1 MRIPIAAGLG
11 VATLAVVAG
20 ILAPAEPPYR
30 EPDPLGWVLFAIS
43 MLALVAL
50 RASPLGAFAATCSVL
65 VANAAAGFPA
75 TFVHWPLWIALCACF
90 SRYGDP
96 RRRAA
101 AVGVFLAGLA
111 GFLAFDREPSE
122 TLSGIA
128 VGFLIATVGGDAL
141 RSRRA
146 YAEEAEARLL
156 LEERS
161 RLARELH
168 DALGHA
174 VTVMVMQ
181 ASVGRKVFASNPEF
195 GREALR
201 HIETLGRGALEE
213 LDQVLRALDGAPS
226 GPPDLA
232 ALAERVRA
240 AGRDLDLEVDLG
252 DAVLGAETAR
262 ALHRIVQEA
271 VTNALRHSA
280 SGRIRIGLARD
291 GGRVRLDV
299 VNEGT
304 GFADP
309 EPGRGMAGMR
319 RRATEAGGE
328 FHAGATSEGFAVRV
342 VLPEAA

>member
-1 MRIPIAAGLG
+1 MRIPIVAGLT
-11 VATLAVVAG
+11 VATLAVIAG

-30 EPDPLGWVLFAIS
+30 QPGALGWALFAVS
-43 MLALVAL
+43 VLALAAL
-50 RASPLGAFAATCSVL
+50 RVSPLGTLAATCAVL
-65 VANAAAGFPA
+65 VANAAAQHPA

-90 SRYGDP
+90 SRYSDP
-96 RRRAA
+96 WKRVA
-101 AVGVFLAGLA
+101 AVGVFAVGLA
-111 GFLAFDREPSE
+111 GFTVFDMAPTE
-122 TLSGIA
+122 TFSGIA
-128 VGFLIATVGGDAL
+128 VGFLIATIGGEAL
-141 RSRRA
+141 RNRRA
-146 YAEEAEARLL
+146 YAAETEARLL

-181 ASVGRKVFASNPEF
+181 ASVGRKVFASNPAF

-213 LDQVLRALDGAPS
+213 LDQVLSALDGDPP

-240 AGRDLDLEVDLG
+240 AGRELDLDVDLG
-252 DAVLGAETAR
+252 DAVLGAQTSR

-271 VTNALRHSA
+271 VTNALRHSE
-280 SGRIRIGLARD
+280 SGRIRVGLARAE
-291 GGRVRLDV
+291 GRVRLEV
-299 VNEGT
+299 LNEGV
-304 GFADP
+304 GFGDP
-309 EPGRGMAGMR
+309 EPGRGIAGMR
-319 RRATEAGGE
+319 RRAAEAGGE
-328 FHAGATSEGFAVRV
+328 FHAGATAEGFAVRV

>member
-1 MRIPIAAGLG
+1 MRIPNAVGLG
-11 VATLAVVAG
+11 VATFAVVVG
-20 ILAPAEPPYR
+20 ILTPAEPPYR
-30 EPDPLGWVLFAIS
+30 EPDALGWVLFAFS
-43 MLALVAL
+43 VLALGFLRTSPIAAL
-50 RASPLGAFAATCSVL
+50 AATCAVL
-65 VANAAAGFPA
+65 VANAAAHFPA

-90 SRYGDP
+90 SRYDEP

-101 AVGVFLAGLA
+101 SVGVFLLGLA
-111 GFLAFDREPSE
+111 GFLAFDRAPGE

-146 YAEEAEARLL
+146 YAAEAEARLL

-181 ASVGRKVFASNPEF
+181 ASVGRKVFPSDPAF

-213 LDQVLRALDGAPS
+213 LDQVLRALDGRATS
-226 GPPDLA
+226 PPDLS

-240 AGRDLDLEVDLG
+240 AGRELDLDVDLG
-252 DAVLGAETAR
+252 GAALGAQTAR

-271 VTNALRHSA
+271 VTNALRHSE
-280 SGRIRIGLARD
+280 SGRIRIGLARGD
-291 GGRVRLDV
+291 GRVRLDV

-319 RRATEAGGE
+319 RRAAEAGGE
-328 FHAGATSEGFAVRV
+328 FHACATPEGFTVRV